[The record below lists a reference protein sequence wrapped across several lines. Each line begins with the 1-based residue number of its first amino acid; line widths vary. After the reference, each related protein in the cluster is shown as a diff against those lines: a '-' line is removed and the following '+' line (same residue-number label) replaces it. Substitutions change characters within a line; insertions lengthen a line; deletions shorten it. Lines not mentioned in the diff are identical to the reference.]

1 MRKNRLLRPSRPSRP
16 FNGLRYVRYLLII
29 AVIGGLYGYLRDLK
43 APQLEVSPAQGML
56 TVRRPLTVTLSDAGS
71 GLKSLRIVARQGG
84 RETVLAQKE
93 FSGEENSEITLKL
106 EGAGLNDGSVELAI
120 EVRDQA
126 LFPFGNGNR
135 AQQNLT
141 LTLDRQPPKIDL
153 LSDITPLWQGGAATI
168 VYKVSEETTRSG
180 VQAEGLFFAAY
191 RQADGRYLCIVP
203 FPVAA
208 SPAIYAPKLVAVD
221 LAGNETSVS
230 PGLRLL
236 PRKFPQAKINVTDAF
251 IANKTEEFQTLVPGG
266 SGVELFL
273 KVNRE
278 VRAENRKTLL
288 ELASKSAATP
298 LWSAPMLRMPRAKTT
313 GDYAEA
319 RDYYHNGRLI
329 DQQTHLGTDLASVAQ
344 APILAANPGKVVFSG
359 YFGLYG
365 GCIILDHGLGVQTL
379 YGHMSNVSAQVG
391 QSIARGEEI
400 GRSGTTGMSGGDHLH
415 FEVLVGGVPVRP
427 EEWMEEKWMAMYIL
441 GPMQGAH

>member
-1 MRKNRLLRPSRPSRP
+1 MRKNRLLRSSPPARP
-16 FNGLRYVRYLLII
+16 FNGRRYLHFLLILV
-29 AVIGGLYGYLRDLK
+29 VIGGLYGYLRDLK
-43 APQLEVSPAQGML
+43 SPRIEVSPASGML
-56 TVRRPLTVTLSDAGS
+56 SARRPLTISLSDAGS
-71 GLKSLRIVARQGG
+71 GLKSLQVIARQGG
-84 RETVLAQKE
+84 KETTLTQKD
-93 FSGEENSEITLKL
+93 FSGEKGSDVVLNL
-106 EGAGLNDGSVELAI
+106 EKAGLSDGSVELTIA
-120 EVRDQA
+120 VRDQA

-135 AQQNLT
+135 AQQALT
-141 LTLDRQPPKIDL
+141 LSLDRQPPQISL

-180 VQAEGLFFAAY
+180 VEAGNLFFAGY
-191 RQADGRYLCIVP
+191 RQGDGRYLCIVP
-203 FPVAA
+203 LPAAA
-208 SPAIYAPKLVAVD
+208 SLATYAPKLLAVD
-221 LAGNETSVS
+221 RAGNETSVS

-236 PRKFPQAKINVTDAF
+236 SRKFPQAKINVSDAF
-251 IANKTEEFQTLVPGG
+251 IAAKTEEFQALVPEG

-273 KVNRE
+273 KVNRD

-288 ELASKSAATP
+288 ELAAKSSATP

-313 GDYAEA
+313 GAYAEA

-329 DQQTHLGTDLASVAQ
+329 DHQTHLGTDLASVAQ

-365 GCIILDHGLGVQTL
+365 GCVILDHGLGVQTL

-391 QSIARGEEI
+391 QSVIRGEEI
-400 GRSGTTGMSGGDHLH
+400 GRSGNTGMSGGDHLH
-415 FEVLVGGVPVRP
+415 FEILVGGVPVRP

-441 GPMQGAH
+441 GPMQK

>member
-1 MRKNRLLRPSRPSRP
+1 MKRNRLRRPSRPV
-16 FNGLRYVRYLLII
+16 NAMRYVRFVLILIVI
-29 AVIGGLYGYLRDLK
+29 AALYGYLRDLN
-43 APQLEVSPAQGML
+43 APEIHVAPAQGL
-56 TVRRPLTVTLSDAGS
+56 LSAKRPLTVSVSDSGR
-71 GLKSLRIVARQGG
+71 GLKSLRIVARQSSK
-84 RETVLAQKE
+84 ETVLAQKE
-93 FSGEENSEITLKL
+93 LSGEKNSEVVLDL
-106 EGAGLNDGSVELAI
+106 EKAGLSDGSVEFAI

-135 AQQNLT
+135 AQQSLT
-141 LTLDRQPPKIDL
+141 LTIDRQSPQIEL
-153 LSDITPLWQGGAATI
+153 LTDITPMWQGGAATI
-168 VYKVSEETTRSG
+168 AYKVSEETARSG
-180 VQAEGLFFAAY
+180 VEADGLFIAGY
-191 RQADGRYLCIVP
+191 RQANGSYLCVVP

-208 SPAIYAPKLVAVD
+208 TPATYAPKLVAVD
-221 LAGNETSVS
+221 LAGNEARIS

-236 PRKFPQAKINVTDAF
+236 ARKFPSAKINVTDDF
-251 IANKTEEFQTLVPGG
+251 IASKTEEFQELVPGG

-288 ELASKSAATP
+288 ELAAKSAAAP

-319 RDYYHNGRLI
+319 RDYLHNGRLI
-329 DQQTHLGTDLASVAQ
+329 DHQTHLGTDLASVAQ

-365 GCIILDHGLGVQTL
+365 NCVILDHGLGVLTL
-379 YGHMSNVSAQVG
+379 YGHLSSVRAQVG
-391 QSIARGEEI
+391 QSVARGEEL
-400 GRSGTTGMSGGDHLH
+400 GRSGKTGMSGGDHLH

-441 GPMQGAH
+441 GPMKN